1 MRGRKLLL
9 RQIDF
14 MKHFKYLIIAC
25 TIFVSCK
32 KSSTFVADNGN
43 NQLPEYSESGRNIAG
58 ALFNDTTW
66 RSNVYISGLSGTYVS
81 GFWIIS
87 SLSGDSTTIIFN
99 GKHSYNS
106 INFVDILPSIPVNF
120 FVVIKGL
127 KIENQDSL
135 FKLND
140 KTFNLDG
147 NNNYVALT
155 YSYDFSFVKNR
166 ESFGSII
173 FNKVQ
178 KNSSFTIGDGS
189 PNNPIINPF
198 IVSGHFNFSINGT
211 SNYDIKDGRFDMV
224 TQWKTNFITQ

>member
-1 MRGRKLLL
+1 MPLLL
-9 RQIDF
+9 TKDYF
-14 MKHFKYLIIAC
+14 MKYLKFLILLF
-25 TIFVSCK
+25 TTFVSCSK
-32 KSSTFVADNGN
+32 TSTFVADNNN
-43 NQLPEYSESGRNIAG
+43 NQLPEYSESGKNIAG

-66 RSNVYISGLSGTYVS
+66 RSNVYTSELSGTYLS

-106 INFVDILPSIPVNF
+106 TGFVDTLPSIPLNF

-127 KIENQDSL
+127 RIENQDSV
-135 FKLND
+135 FKLNG

-147 NNNYVALT
+147 NKNYAAIT
-155 YSYDFSFVKNR
+155 YSYNDFTFQKNA
-166 ESFGSII
+166 ESFGNIT

-198 IVSGHFNFSINGT
+198 IISGHFNFTIDGT
-211 SNYDIKDGRFDMV
+211 SNYNIKDGRFDMV
-224 TQWKTNFITQ
+224 VQWKTNLAITQ

>member
-1 MRGRKLLL
+1 
-9 RQIDF
+9 
-14 MKHFKYLIIAC
+14 MKHFKHLIIAC
-25 TIFVSCK
+25 TIFISCTK
-32 KSSTFVADNGN
+32 NSIFVADNAN
-43 NQLPEYSESGRNIAG
+43 SQLPEYSESGRNIAG

-66 RSNVYISGLSGTYVS
+66 RSNVYIDRLSGTYMS

-106 INFVDILPSIPVNF
+106 INFVGTLPAIPVNF

-135 FKLND
+135 FKLNG

-155 YSYDFSFVKNR
+155 YSYNDFSFLKNR

-198 IVSGHFNFSINGT
+198 IVSGHFNFTINGT
-211 SNYDIKDGRFDMV
+211 SNYNINDGRFDMV
-224 TQWKTNFITQ
+224 AQWETNLVIAQ

>member
-1 MRGRKLLL
+1 
-9 RQIDF
+9 
-14 MKHFKYLIIAC
+14 
-25 TIFVSCK
+25 
-32 KSSTFVADNGN
+32 
-43 NQLPEYSESGRNIAG
+43 
-58 ALFNDTTW
+58 
-66 RSNVYISGLSGTYVS
+66 
-81 GFWIIS
+81 
-87 SLSGDSTTIIFN
+87 
-99 GKHSYNS
+99 
-106 INFVDILPSIPVNF
+106 
-120 FVVIKGL
+120 
-127 KIENQDSL
+127 
-135 FKLND
+135 
-140 KTFNLDG
+140 LDG